1 MKRGLQGKLVPQE
14 SSPEPF
20 KSFVPR
26 LLPPAPAV
34 EFNPKLLDLM
44 ERANLAVGRLDGLAR
59 VLPDL
64 QLFLYFYIR
73 KEAVLSS
80 QIEGTQSSLSELLL
94 FESQQL
100 TGGPTD
106 DVVEVSNYVAALEF
120 GLKRIE
126 QDFPISIRLIK
137 EMHGVLLAKGRGK
150 NKEPGE
156 FRTSQNWIG
165 GTRPGNAAYVPPP
178 RDEVISLM
186 GQIETFYHE
195 DKSLP
200 VLVKAALIHVQFE
213 TIHPFLDGN
222 GRVGRLLITL
232 MLVAETVLLQPL
244 LYLSLYFKQHR
255 NRYYELLQR
264 VRFEGDWEEWL
275 DFFFTAVLETA
286 QQAVTTA
293 HEVLH
298 LFQRDR
304 ARIEKLGRI
313 RGSTILVHE
322 LLQRK
327 PYLTISTAS
336 KELHLSQPAVR
347 NAMLALEKL
356 KIAKETSGR
365 SWNRIFV
372 YSDYL
377 RIMTEGTEKPPETKE
392 RRRKG

>member
-1 MKRGLQGKLVPQE
+1 MKRGLQGKLVSQG

-26 LLPPAPAV
+26 FLPPAPSI

-59 VLPDL
+59 LLPDL
-64 QLFLYFYIR
+64 QLFLYFYVR

-100 TGGPTD
+100 AGGPSD
-106 DVVEVSNYVAALEF
+106 DVMEVSNYVAALEF
-120 GLKRIE
+120 GLKKLHE
-126 QDFPISIRLIK
+126 DFPISIRLTK
-137 EMHGVLLAKGRGK
+137 EIHGVLLAKGRGE

-156 FRTSQNWIG
+156 FRVSQNWIG
-165 GTRPGNAAYVPPP
+165 GTRPGNAVYVPPP
-178 RDEVISLM
+178 RDEVIPLM
-186 GQIETFYHE
+186 GQIENFYHGH
-195 DKSLP
+195 KSLP

-232 MLVAETVLLQPL
+232 MLVAENVLVQPL

-255 NRYYELLQR
+255 DRYYDLLQR
-264 VRFEGDWEEWL
+264 VRFEGDWEQWL
-275 DFFFTAVLETA
+275 DFFFTGVLETA

-304 ARIEKLGRI
+304 ARIEKVGRI

-327 PYLTISTAS
+327 PYLTISAAS
-336 KELHLSQPAVR
+336 KELHLSQPAVT
-347 NAMLALEKL
+347 NAIGALEKL
-356 KIAKETSGR
+356 KIVKETSGR
-365 SWNRIFV
+365 NWNRIFV

-377 RIMTEGTEKPPETKE
+377 RIITEGTEKPPEKKQ
-392 RRRKG
+392 RRKKV